1 MHPQGEGRAVGTA
14 DTVQAALA
22 SRWGAVIR
30 ESTLSGKSVMEEVGV
45 PSFLRRGIISLSSQL
60 LASAPDE

>member
-30 ESTLSGKSVMEEVGV
+30 DSTLSGKSAMKVVGV
-45 PSFLRRGIISLSSQL
+45 AGLTKQNRGKF
-60 LASAPDE
+60 